1 MDKVTRSALICELN
15 INFIK
20 KNINLLLGKLRKQGT
35 KLTKTNKA
43 FYFYCSRDTGNYN
56 LSLKFYFFTY
66 LIILCLSSK
75 FYFVY
80 ILISIREGGEIKI
93 LKKRREK
100 IFSQAHFSKK
110 KILILMLI
118 DSFKKK

>member
-1 MDKVTRSALICELN
+1 
-15 INFIK
+15 
-20 KNINLLLGKLRKQGT
+20 LGKLRKQG
-35 KLTKTNKA
+35 TKTNKA

>member
-56 LSLKFYFFTY
+56 LSLKF
-66 LIILCLSSK
+66 
-75 FYFVY
+75 
-80 ILISIREGGEIKI
+80 
-93 LKKRREK
+93 
-100 IFSQAHFSKK
+100 
-110 KILILMLI
+110 
-118 DSFKKK
+118 

>member
-1 MDKVTRSALICELN
+1 
-15 INFIK
+15 
-20 KNINLLLGKLRKQGT
+20 LLGKLRKQGT

-80 ILISIREGGEIKI
+80 ILISIRQGGEIKT
-93 LKKRREK
+93 LKKREK

-118 DSFKKK
+118 DSF